1 MAYAMCHLP
10 IDGVPFGETG
20 WIVELRECLYLLA
33 ICCLFL
39 HFSPFEQ
46 LQIFFAPK
54 IMKNLGTHLL
64 WGVQKYLPLTFQ
76 A

>member
-1 MAYAMCHLP
+1 MMTYAMCHLP
-10 IDGVPFGETG
+10 TDGVPFGETG

-33 ICCLFL
+33 ICFLFL

-46 LQIFFAPK
+46 LQLFFAPK
-54 IMKNLGTHLL
+54 IMNWASICYG
-64 WGVQKYLPLTFQ
+64 GVQKYLPLTFQ